1 MKNIRAKELNQL
13 AVAMNPAGPGPTH
26 SANYATVFVRKY
38 VKTEFYDKLT
48 RDPLQSDVTIQVPS
62 ASSSPLLRCRMP

>member
-13 AVAMNPAGPGPTH
+13 AVAMHPAGPGPTH
-26 SANYATVFVRKY
+26 SAVFERKY

-48 RDPLQSDVTIQVPS
+48 GDPLQSDVTIQVPS